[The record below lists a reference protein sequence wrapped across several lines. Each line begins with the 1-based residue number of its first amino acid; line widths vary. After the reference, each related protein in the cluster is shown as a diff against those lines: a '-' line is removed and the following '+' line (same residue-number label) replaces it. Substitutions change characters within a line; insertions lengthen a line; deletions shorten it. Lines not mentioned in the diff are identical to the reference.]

1 MIISIKHYFWAAIF
15 ILLLGGGI
23 YINILSDKLKTETET
38 KEIAILNYK
47 AAVLTGRV
55 YKLSYVDIKASKDS
69 ADIKIQQ
76 YIKEL
81 KIKPKTVTNTFYIH
95 DTVPYKNDVY
105 IKDTVLA
112 EGVNIDTT
120 FKSKWFYQRLILK
133 YPNNISID
141 TKVNNEL
148 VGVIN
153 TQRETIEVASK
164 WWIVRL
170 FQKKQ
175 TVVICTVKNLNPNA
189 TKPEVKFTEIL
200 K

>member
-1 MIISIKHYFWAAIF
+1 MNIPIKYYFWSAIF
-15 ILLLGGGI
+15 ILILGGGI
-23 YINILSDKLKTETET
+23 YINVLSNKYEAEKVDKEN
-38 KEIAILNYK
+38 AILNYK
-47 AAVLTGRV
+47 AATQTGRV
-55 YKLSYVDIKASKDS
+55 YKLSYDEIKASKDS
-69 ADIKIQQ
+69 ADIKIEK

-81 KIKPKTVTNTFYIH
+81 KVKPKTVTNTIYIH
-95 DTVPYKNDVY
+95 DTVPFKNDIY
-105 IKDTVLA
+105 IKDTIFV
-112 EGVNIDTT
+112 GGTNIDTT